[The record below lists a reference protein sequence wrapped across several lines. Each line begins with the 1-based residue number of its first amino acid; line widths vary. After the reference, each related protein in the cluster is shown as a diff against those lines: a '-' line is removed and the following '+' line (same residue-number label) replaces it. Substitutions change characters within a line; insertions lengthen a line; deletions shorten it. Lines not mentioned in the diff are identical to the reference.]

1 MSALDVA
8 NFCWIIVK
16 QNQYLSVSPSESIS
30 DVTLEEK
37 SGGISKWYFFSWWA
51 SQCHSKV
58 ATHLFFYMSCDAAS
72 KLYKVLTNDFL
83 FFVFLYIKFWAMS
96 CYVVWQR
103 SSLFSVNA
111 ALQRPGFEGQPFD
124 SMPWAQGI
132 MLNFFHDMFP
142 WFWYHHVSS
151 ISYRSELQI
160 LSTPRRA
167 SFQKLPSL
175 TSLSESEPKISQD
188 FFLCWLSQTSATLNL
203 MLKPL
208 LSDLQSPREVG
219 AKACNPALASRWKIA
234 LKRLKTK
241 NLWPHPTIAIPVRGQ
256 TMPKF
261 GLSQV
266 GTKCKHH
273 CSLWTNL
280 WEEDSRC
287 RASEFADRS
296 LGKFCNSVFCFCI

>member
-1 MSALDVA
+1 
-8 NFCWIIVK
+8 
-16 QNQYLSVSPSESIS
+16 
-30 DVTLEEK
+30 
-37 SGGISKWYFFSWWA
+37 
-51 SQCHSKV
+51 
-58 ATHLFFYMSCDAAS
+58 
-72 KLYKVLTNDFL
+72 
-83 FFVFLYIKFWAMS
+83 MS